1 MDKDYIHI
9 ILADDDED
17 DRMLFTDA
25 FGELRINTKVNTF
38 NDGVELMDYLNAP
51 DSILPNVLFLDLNM
65 PKKNGIECLY
75 EIKKDARFNDIAIAI
90 FSTSSSEEHIEEYFK
105 NHNALSM
112 IENLPADKKSAVRW
126 YIDCGDD
133 DFLYEGNSLVHIA
146 MKKKEIP
153 HEFRVRDGGHTWT
166 YWRESLPEVLA
177 FVTKGFH
184 QF

>member
-75 EIKKDARFNDIAIAI
+75 EIKQDARFNDIAIAI
-90 FSTSSSEEHIEEYFK
+90 FSDLQLLKAFLSNTNCLTEPQIPVEYSSSPQEK
-105 NHNALSM
+105 
-112 IENLPADKKSAVRW
+112 LPYAVIRSR
-126 YIDCGDD
+126 
-133 DFLYEGNSLVHIA
+133 LT
-146 MKKKEIP
+146 P
-153 HEFRVRDGGHTWT
+153 
-166 YWRESLPEVLA
+166 
-177 FVTKGFH
+177 
-184 QF
+184 